1 MGNQLY
7 RVNLGSLDFGKL
19 TLAEKR
25 VLIEAEK
32 ELVVQEQAELSVLM
46 PPAPS
51 MHKLWFNNL
60 VQIGYIA
67 FFSLS
72 FPIAPLWGVVMGFV
86 QVNTMFWVFGASI
99 QRAPSVEAE
108 SIGIWEDIIYVYSLL
123 ALIVNAFI
131 LMFSSK
137 GIFELVRLD
146 SADTWDVYTVTV
158 ALVIAENIIFVVK
171 FLIAALIPD
180 VPAWVKAERANQSK
194 LKEFTLDSEIKKK
207 VAEQRR
213 KMLLDSNL
221 LRNFAKEGLDKSGLR
236 KSGVGRGKASAGS
249 RNEGG
254 MMAMFMDQ
262 IREKSEVKLPE

>member
-1 MGNQLY
+1 M
-7 RVNLGSLDFGKL
+7 GSLDFGRL

-32 ELVVQEQAELSVLM
+32 QLVLHEQVELSVLM

-51 MHKLWFNNL
+51 MYNLWFNNL

-72 FPIAPLWGVVMGFV
+72 FPIAPLWGVIVGFL

-137 GIFELVRLD
+137 GVFELVKMD
-146 SADTWDVYTVTV
+146 PDNTWSIYTVTIV
-158 ALVIAENIIFVVK
+158 LIIAENIIFVVK

-180 VPAWVKAERANQSK
+180 VPAWVKTERANENK
-194 LKEFTLDSEIKKK
+194 LKEFCIESDIKRK

-213 KMLLDSNL
+213 KMILDSNL
-221 LRNFAKEGLDKSGLR
+221 LRIFDKEGGMGKSGIK
-236 KSGVGRGKASAGS
+236 KSFLGPTKSSAGG

-254 MMAMFMDQ
+254 MMAMFMDR
-262 IREKSEVKLPE
+262 IKEKSEAKLSE